1 MRAAPAFELHLV
13 PGVAERVAL
22 TLIGG
27 ITAAVLA
34 AWVWS
39 HFDAAAGLAGRA
51 AWAWAAAIVAAAVPG
66 SWLGWRLAPR
76 GAVTLGWDRGSW
88 TLCRPGGE
96 PVAGGLQARIDLGS
110 WMLMR
115 FAPAGGGRCTWLAA
129 GREQAGSRWHALR
142 ASLFAPGAAPRP
154 RDGDE
159 GAQA

>member
-1 MRAAPAFELHLV
+1 MHAAPAFKLHLV
-13 PGVAERVAL
+13 PGVADRVAL

-39 HFDAAAGLAGRA
+39 HFDAAAGLAGRS
-51 AWAWAAAIVAAAVPG
+51 AWAWAAATVAAAVPG

-96 PVAGGLQARIDLGS
+96 PVAAEERARGVVAERHD
-110 WMLMR
+110 
-115 FAPAGGGRCTWLAA
+115 AGGARHQVDEQQAA
-129 GREQAGSRWHALR
+129 AVALHRPMSFSPLR
-142 ASLFAPGAAPRP
+142 AFSSTSAGASFWAMSFL
-154 RDGDE
+154 
-159 GAQA
+159 